1 MSQSLQEAI
10 PKVLKT
16 LWELEKEL
24 RSAARNSVVL
34 RREDA
39 QRHLSD
45 ARRHLD
51 ALLGLAR
58 GAKAEQGDDASRAF
72 DASSTPPSVKH

>member
-1 MSQSLQEAI
+1 MSQSLQETI
-10 PKVLKT
+10 PQVLKT

-58 GAKAEQGDDASRAF
+58 SAKDEQSENASNTFDD
-72 DASSTPPSVKH
+72 SSTRPSIKH